1 MLRIE
6 ESRPVRTGKGLQ
18 GDIFS
23 TILDAISGKGAAD
36 AEAQKKAQEAA
47 TLLATEAEKRRLA
60 LTYLGAGVLALGLLG
75 AMVATITRTTVTPAP
90 PRVAGY
96 SKRRRR

>member
-6 ESRPVRTGKGLQ
+6 ESAGPVVTGKGLQ

-23 TILDAISGKGAAD
+23 SIVDAITGKGAAE
-36 AEAQKKAQEAA
+36 AEAQKKAQETAA
-47 TLLATEAEKRRLA
+47 LLAAEAEKRRLA
-60 LTYLGAGVLALGLLG
+60 LTYLGAGVLGLGLLG
-75 AMVATITRTTVTPAP
+75 VMVSSVVRTTQVQA